1 MNRIGERYSMQKW
14 SKPRYQDLRYGFEIN
29 LYIKVR

>member
-1 MNRIGERYSMQKW
+1 MQKW

-29 LYIKVR
+29 LYVKVR

>member
-1 MNRIGERYSMQKW
+1 MQKW